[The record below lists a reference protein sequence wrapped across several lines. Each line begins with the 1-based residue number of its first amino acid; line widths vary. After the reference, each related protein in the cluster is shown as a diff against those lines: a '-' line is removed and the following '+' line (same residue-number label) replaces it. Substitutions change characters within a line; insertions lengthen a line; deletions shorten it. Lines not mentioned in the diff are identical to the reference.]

1 MGGDSILLIIF
12 LMIYSLSMI
21 NVEITK
27 TGSENNTSALRKFT
41 KRVQG
46 SGVLNRVR
54 SLRYKERLPSKY
66 TKKKKAL
73 KKIIRRAEI
82 DRLIKLGKMTEKA
95 PR

>member
-12 LMIYSLSMI
+12 HMIYSLSMI

-73 KKIIRRAEI
+73 KKMIRRAEI